1 MRARLLLVFAGV
13 VALVLLV
20 HDIPL
25 AAHLQRV
32 ERDRLVTRLERDAFI
47 MAGRSEEALENDTA
61 ENDPVLADLVARYHA
76 ADPDV
81 RIVIVDADGT
91 AAVVSDPE
99 DRAED
104 FSNRPEIVTVLD
116 TAAPQT
122 GERFSNTLGYDLF
135 FVSVPSLSGDEV
147 VGAVR
152 LSAPERIVSDR
163 VADRVRGLFLVG
175 AISLVIAIAVAW
187 LFAGFVSRPLRRLQ
201 TATQTLAGGELS
213 TRAVVDEGPPEVREL
228 AAVFNS
234 MATRLQ
240 ALVER
245 QRAFA
250 GTASHQLR
258 TPLTALRLR
267 LEQLAGDELPD
278 DARRHV
284 DAALDET
291 DRLHRMIEGLL
302 ALSRAEDAVVGPVEI
317 DLAGVVRERAAH
329 WEALAAEREIEVV
342 VSAPPRVRV
351 LAVPGAA
358 EQIVDNLVD
367 NALDVSP
374 PGSMLRLYVVEV
386 DDGADLHVVDAGP
399 GLSAEERSVAFDRF
413 WRGDRAL
420 PGGTG
425 LGLAIVRQLATAG
438 GGTAELH
445 EAPTGGLDAVVRFRS
460 PSRRS

>member
-1 MRARLLLVFAGV
+1 MRTRLLLVFAGV

-25 AAHLQRV
+25 ARHLERV

-47 MAGRSEEALENDTA
+47 LAGRSEEALENDTA
-61 ENDPVLADLVARYHA
+61 ADDLALAGLVARYHA

-81 RIVIVDADGT
+81 RVVVVDADGT

-116 TAAPQT
+116 TGAPQT

-135 FVSVPSLSGDEV
+135 FVSVPSLSGDQV

-152 LSAPERIVSDR
+152 LSAPERIVSER

-175 AISLVIAIAVAW
+175 AISLVIAIVVAW
-187 LFAGFVSRPLRRLQ
+187 VFAGFVARPLRRLQ
-201 TATQTLAGGELS
+201 SATQTLAGGDLS
-213 TRAVVDEGPPEVREL
+213 ARAIVDEGPPEVREL
-228 AAVFNS
+228 ADVFNS
-234 MATRLQ
+234 MATRLE

-267 LEQLAGDELPD
+267 LEQLSGDDLPG
-278 DARRHV
+278 DAQRHV

-329 WEALAAEREIEVV
+329 WEALASEREVEVV
-342 VSAPPRVRV
+342 VTAPMRAHVV
-351 LAVPGAA
+351 AAPGAA

-374 PGSMLRLYVVEV
+374 PGSVLRLT
-386 DDGADLHVVDAGP
+386 VVDAGDGVELHVIDEGP
-399 GLSAEERSVAFDRF
+399 GLSVDERAVAFDRF
-413 WRGDRAL
+413 WRGERAL
-420 PGGTG
+420 PGGSG
-425 LGLAIVRQLATAG
+425 LGLAIVRQLAMAG
-438 GGTAELH
+438 GGSAELH
-445 EAPTGGLDAVVRFRS
+445 AADSGGLDAVVQFRS

>member
-1 MRARLLLVFAGV
+1 MRVRLLLVFAGV

-25 AAHLQRV
+25 ARHLERV

-47 MAGRSEEALENDTA
+47 LAGRSEEALENDTA
-61 ENDPVLADLVARYHA
+61 AEDQALAGLVARYHA

-81 RIVIVDADGT
+81 RVVIVDADGT

-116 TAAPQT
+116 AAAPQT
-122 GERFSNTLGYDLF
+122 GQRFSNTLGYDLF

-152 LSAPERIVSDR
+152 LSAPERIVSER

-187 LFAGFVSRPLRRLQ
+187 LFAEFVSRPLRRLRG
-201 TATQTLAGGELS
+201 TTQSLAGGDLS
-213 TRAVVDEGPPEVREL
+213 TRAMDDEGPPEVREL
-228 AAVFNS
+228 AAAFNS
-234 MATRLQ
+234 MAARLQ
-240 ALVER
+240 ALVDR

-267 LEQLAGDELPD
+267 LEQLSGDDLPD

-284 DAALDET
+284 DEALAET

-302 ALSRAEDAVVGPVEI
+302 VLSRAEDAAVGPVEI
-317 DLAGVVRERAAH
+317 DLADVVRERASH
-329 WEALAAEREIEVV
+329 WEALASEREIRLVV
-342 VSAPPRVRV
+342 TAPMTLPA

-367 NALDVSP
+367 NALEVSA
-374 PGSMLRLYVVEV
+374 PGTALTLVAVAASDGVE
-386 DDGADLHVVDAGP
+386 LHVVDEGP
-399 GLSAEERSVAFDRF
+399 GLSAGEREVAFDRF
-413 WRGDRAL
+413 WRGERAT

-438 GGTAELH
+438 GGDAELL
-445 EAPTGGLDAVVRFRS
+445 EARTGGLDVRVRFRS
-460 PSRRS
+460 PSGRS